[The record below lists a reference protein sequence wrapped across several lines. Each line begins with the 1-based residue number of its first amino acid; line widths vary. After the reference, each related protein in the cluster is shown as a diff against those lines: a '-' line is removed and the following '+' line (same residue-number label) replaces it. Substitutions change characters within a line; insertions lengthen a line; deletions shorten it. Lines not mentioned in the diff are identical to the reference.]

1 MNNIDYI
8 TKLLN
13 IQDKYINIY
22 NVEFINNTYFIYAE
36 QLRSEETSCPKCGG
50 GSLTKNNDNLRKIKH
65 SPINGCPCI
74 INLKQLRL
82 KCNYCGKSFNQET
95 TLIQKG
101 CNISNF
107 AKETIIK
114 ETHYKQSFKDIS
126 NRSNVS
132 QTTISNEFKKNIHD
146 FRCKLT
152 RIVCIDEFKANTI
165 AGKYALIIGDPESG
179 EILDILESRLQ
190 DYIYHYFNTM
200 DKEEIKKVKYI
211 VTDLCES
218 YRTICRNIF
227 YDSIHIADR
236 FHWIKLSTEAFN
248 KTRISIMNHILKNKS
263 DDKDLVAYANVL
275 KKYYKL
281 LLANKYAKEA
291 WYFDQ
296 PVYTNRQGFTTFQ
309 TVIEYCVNKDREFEE
324 AYLLLQELY
333 KIARYSS
340 FETAR
345 QDILNW
351 CDKIENSEFDLPEF
365 KRVALTYRSWIK
377 EIVNSFILDSITHKR
392 LSNGF
397 IEGKNNFC
405 KVIKR
410 IGFGQPDFDTFRY
423 KIIITNHK

>member
-1 MNNIDYI
+1 MNNNDYI
-8 TKLLN
+8 IKLLN
-13 IQDKYINIY
+13 FQDKYIEITKIEYKNNIY
-22 NVEFINNTYFIYAE
+22 YIYIDQIKNVDCT
-36 QLRSEETSCPKCGG
+36 CPKCGG
-50 GSLTKNNDNLRKIKH
+50 AELTINSRYKRKIKYQNINS
-65 SPINGCPCI
+65 SPSFI
-74 INLKQLRL
+74 
-82 KCNYCGKSFNQET
+82 YFNQ
-95 TLIQKG
+95 IRYICKY
-101 CNISNF
+101 CNKTFNQPTSIVEKNNIISNNSKNLIL
-107 AKETIIK
+107 KEA
-114 ETHYKQSFKDIS
+114 HYKQSFKDIS
-126 NRSNVS
+126 KRTNLS

-146 FRCKLT
+146 FRCHLT

-165 AGKYALIIGDPESG
+165 AGKYALIVGDPESG

-200 DKEEIKKVKYI
+200 DKEEIKKVEYI
-211 VTDLCES
+211 VTDLSES

-248 KTRISIMNHILKNKS
+248 KTRIAIMNHIIKHKS
-263 DDKDLVAYANVL
+263 KDKELITYANVL

-296 PVYTNRQGFTTFQ
+296 PVYANRHGFTTFQ

-333 KIARYSS
+333 KIAKYST

-351 CDKIENSEFDLPEF
+351 CDKIENSEFNLPEF

-377 EIVNSFILDSITHKR
+377 EIVNSFILDPITHKR

-410 IGFGQPDFDTFRY
+410 IGFGQHDFDTFRY
-423 KIIITNHK
+423 KIIITNRK